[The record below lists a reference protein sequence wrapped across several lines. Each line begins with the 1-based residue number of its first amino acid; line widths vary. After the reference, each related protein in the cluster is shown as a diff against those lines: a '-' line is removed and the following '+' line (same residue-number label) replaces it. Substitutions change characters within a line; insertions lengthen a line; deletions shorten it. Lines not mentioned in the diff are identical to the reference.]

1 MGLADVAGARELGE
15 PVEPELV
22 EPWEPDALDPG
33 TLCTPPSNPEH
44 AATAMAN
51 APDPGR
57 SACSRTVPAP
67 DSAYPVACP
76 GVALPWLPV
85 PPASAAASLWT
96 STAQ

>member
-1 MGLADVAGARELGE
+1 MGLADAAGARELGE

-22 EPWEPDALDPG
+22 EPGEPDALDPE
-33 TLCTPPSNPEH
+33 TLCTPPLNPEH

-57 SACSRTVPAP
+57 SACSRTVPVP
-67 DSAYPVACP
+67 DSAYTVAWP

-85 PPASAAASLWT
+85 PPALAAASLWT